1 MSELPQQRLP
11 AQTAPRRWPFP
22 HMLLLLGFWLAI
34 YVSSLATPPLLDD
47 ADATHAQAA
56 QAMVHTGDWVTLHID
71 GVRYLEKP
79 PLPYWLS
86 ALSLRML
93 GANTFAIHLPLALA
107 VFALALLGYAWARRA
122 FDQRAALYTG
132 LFTLTAIGVFLFTRI
147 FIPDVLLSLFLCA
160 ALYCLLLVLEEKPSR
175 FHAYAFWVFMAL
187 AVLTKGLIAIVF
199 LLGTAILFLALTK
212 QLPNIRRLRPFT
224 GTLLFLAIAAPW
236 HILAG
241 LRNTG
246 GANGHGFFW
255 FYFVNEH
262 FLRYLGRRIP
272 RDYNKLP
279 TALYWS
285 QHLIWLF
292 PWSLFTPTALW
303 IAYRKRREIQA
314 ARDLNAS
321 GERLSRLELLSRN
334 NPSRK
339 APIATTFTGHTVLLL
354 TIFSTFVLIFFSFST
369 NQEYYTFPI
378 YLPLLMLLAASLSL
392 AEQTYAASLT
402 LRRTLTFAHAAYTLL
417 GLAIASALAYGL
429 HASRHLPYA
438 SDIGGL
444 LAHRS
449 VGDYTLATSHFFD
462 LTGPSFAALR
472 LPAAIGAA
480 AFAIGPLLAWWLR
493 SRRRS
498 LASTLTVALTST
510 VFLIAAH
517 IALVRFAP
525 MLSSQDFAARIQ
537 QLEQSDSAPDQ
548 VLIYGD
554 QSFGSSLPFYLN
566 RQVLLVDGRTTSMQF
581 GSTFPDA
588 PAIFVTHAQL
598 LAQWGSGPR
607 KILFVPL
614 ERRDEVDHLLGPH
627 QIVLAETSG
636 KALITDR
643 PLSLRPTAK

>member
-1 MSELPQQRLP
+1 MSEFDQPRLS
-11 AQTAPRRWPFP
+11 AHSSPRRWPLL

-34 YVSSLATPPLLDD
+34 YGFSLATPPLLDD

-86 ALSLRML
+86 ALSLRVF

-107 VFALALLGYAWARRA
+107 VLALAFLGYAWARRA
-122 FDQRAALYTG
+122 FDSRAAFYTG
-132 LFTLTAIGVFLFTRI
+132 LFVLTATGVFLFTRI
-147 FIPDVLLSLFLCA
+147 FIPEVLLSVFLCG
-160 ALYCLLLVLEEKPSR
+160 ALYSLLQALEEKASG
-175 FHAYAFWVFMAL
+175 FHAYAFWILMAF
-187 AVLTKGLIAIVF
+187 AVLTKGLIAIIF
-199 LLGTAILFLALTK
+199 LLGTAILFLAFTK
-212 QLPNIRRLRPFT
+212 QLPYLYRLRPFT
-224 GTLLFLAIAAPW
+224 GVLLFLAIAAPW

-262 FLRYLGRRIP
+262 FLRFLGRRIP

-279 TALYWS
+279 AALYWS

-303 IAYRKRREIQA
+303 VAYRKRREALA
-314 ARDLNAS
+314 ARELNAS

-339 APIATTFTGHTVLLL
+339 PPLATGFTGHTVLLL
-354 TIFSTFVLIFFSFST
+354 AMFSAFVLVFFSFST

-392 AEQTYAASLT
+392 AKQTYAASLT
-402 LRRTLTFAHAAYTLL
+402 LRRTLTFAHAAFALL
-417 GLAIASALAYGL
+417 GLAIAAALAYGL
-429 HASRHLPYA
+429 YTSRHLPYTP
-438 SDIGGL
+438 DIGAL
-444 LAHRS
+444 LAHRG
-449 VGDYTLATSHFFD
+449 VGDYTLSTSHFFD

-472 LPAAIGAA
+472 LPAAIAAA
-480 AFAIGPLLAWWLR
+480 AFAVGPLLAWWMR
-493 SRRRS
+493 SRQKHF
-498 LASTLTVALTST
+498 AATLTIALTSA
-510 VFLIAAH
+510 VFLFAAH
-517 IALVRFAP
+517 IALVRFSP
-525 MLSSQDFAARIQ
+525 MLSSQDFAAHIQ
-537 QLEQSDSAPDQ
+537 QLEQSGSGPDEI
-548 VLIYGD
+548 LIYGD
-554 QSFGSSLPFYLN
+554 QAFGSSLPFYLN
-566 RQVLLVDGRTTSMQF
+566 RSVLLVDGRTTSMQF
-581 GSTFPDA
+581 GGTFPDA
-588 PAIFVTHAQL
+588 PPIFLSHAQL

-607 KILFVPL
+607 KILFVPQ
-614 ERRDEVDHLLGPH
+614 EERDEVDHLLGSH
-627 QIVLAETSG
+627 QILLAETSG

-643 PLSLRPTAK
+643 PLSLRSAAK